1 MILASHA
8 EFIVR
13 QTVNYVYRCAIS
25 RASKATQIIHPLD
38 QMWIRPSKN
47 ALRLE
52 SVDQGGGRP
61 MGRWV
66 FRC

>member
-1 MILASHA
+1 M
-8 EFIVR
+8 F
-13 QTVNYVYRCAIS
+13 TGTIS

-52 SVDQGGGRP
+52 SVDRGAPDGPVHFSVLNIGIKI
-61 MGRWV
+61 
-66 FRC
+66 